1 MWVGKRGSACQPSP
15 EGAVSSQVVW
25 VDLFSRIPSL
35 LGNFYTIFLFREGA
49 WMTTVKNSLFCKVYS
64 QNMFFTERWK
74 TFGLG
79 LVQENKVVYQFQ
91 QCQVHPCRMTMGFGH
106 GSSILLTLHVVF
118 SAYKSAYQA
127 PLVFVNKLRFAGL
140 MLLQEISW
148 NELSTTFHPGGLHSL

>member
-1 MWVGKRGSACQPSP
+1 
-15 EGAVSSQVVW
+15 
-25 VDLFSRIPSL
+25 
-35 LGNFYTIFLFREGA
+35 
-49 WMTTVKNSLFCKVYS
+49 MTTVKNSLFCKVYS

-79 LVQENKVVYQFQ
+79 LVQENNVVYQFQ

-148 NELSTTFHPGGLHSL
+148 NELSTTFHPGGLHSLQRWTFQKVTSCKYSTVHHINMQLWDYIIQLLNVQQLLWKKIE